1 MSPGLSMK
9 RLLPSLTALVAFEA
23 AARHA
28 SFARAGE
35 ELGLTASAISRQ
47 IAQLEGFLGVSLF
60 ERVRRA
66 VVPNERGL
74 IYAAEIR
81 ATLDRAEAATV
92 DVLASNDRGRIL
104 HIWTLSTLTLYWLI
118 PRMPTFV
125 RQNPDIAF
133 QITTYTQPFQL
144 SGEPDIVI
152 HYGEPSWPGGLLHR
166 LMDEEIVCATSP
178 DYIKAIGLRSVRDL
192 DRATFLQQTTRPDAW
207 SDLLAKLGRGD
218 LNALRGPR
226 FDQYGVVIEAAL
238 ASLGLAA
245 VPRFLIEAHLACS
258 RLVMPFKASVR
269 SRHAYHLVYPEAKR
283 QWPEVQ
289 AFRRW
294 ILREARSMQRR

>member
-1 MSPGLSMK
+1 
-9 RLLPSLTALVAFEA
+9 
-23 AARHA
+23 
-28 SFARAGE
+28 
-35 ELGLTASAISRQ
+35 
-47 IAQLEGFLGVSLF
+47 
-60 ERVRRA
+60 
-66 VVPNERGL
+66 
-74 IYAAEIR
+74 
-81 ATLDRAEAATV
+81 
-92 DVLASNDRGRIL
+92 
-104 HIWTLSTLTLYWLI
+104 
-118 PRMPTFV
+118 
-125 RQNPDIAF
+125 
-133 QITTYTQPFQL
+133 L

>member
-1 MSPGLSMK
+1 MK
-9 RLLPSLTALVAFEA
+9 RLLPSLSSLVAFEA

-66 VVPNERGL
+66 VVLNERGHA
-74 IYAAEIR
+74 YAGEVR
-81 ATLDRAEAATV
+81 ATLDRAEAATL
-92 DVLASNDRGRIL
+92 DVLASKDRGRVL
-104 HIWTLSTLTLYWLI
+104 HIWTLSTLTLYWLM
-118 PRMPTFV
+118 PRMPAFV
-125 RQNPDIAF
+125 RQNPDIGF
-133 QITTYTQPFQL
+133 QITTYSQPFQL
-144 SGEPDIVI
+144 SGDPDVVI

-166 LMDEEIVCATSP
+166 LMDEEIVCAARP
-178 DYIKAIGLRSVRDL
+178 NYIKTLGLRNARDL
-192 DRATFLQQTTRPDAW
+192 DRATFLQQTIRADAW
-207 SDLLAKLGRGD
+207 SDLLAKLGRPD

-226 FDQYGVVIEAAL
+226 FDQYGLVIEAACG
-238 ASLGLAA
+238 SLGLAA
-245 VPRFLIEAHLACS
+245 VPRFLIEAHLAS
-258 RLVMPFKASVR
+258 GRLVMPFKASVR